1 MGSSELAAVASVPG
15 AATPPHHVGWVDRV
29 GRMLSGTLGR
39 AGGAL
44 LAAAFGL
51 TAQVRGTRALHP
63 VGVCG
68 HGRLSIVP
76 GPASGVVVLDH
87 PGPHA
92 GAVRWSRATGRQRG
106 RDIEGLGLRLQG
118 PGEGDVLLASTG
130 TGVVGRHVLRARGAL
145 DHGLLSTLLPLQTVR
160 GPLLLALEPE
170 PSSDAHPPTTYRLL
184 VSAPGH
190 PWHERGR
197 LEISWTDRDCLRRHD
212 PVGHPPVGT
221 WTHPFWARLR
231 DPAYGASQ
239 QVPARAVEP
248 ETIDPPHGVPG

>member
-29 GRMLSGTLGR
+29 GRVLSGTLGR

-44 LAAAFGL
+44 LAAVFGL

-68 HGRLSIVP
+68 HGRLSAVP

-118 PGEGDVLLASTG
+118 PGEGDVLFASTG
-130 TGVVGRHVLRARGAL
+130 TGVRRPARARGAL

-190 PWHERGR
+190 PWHERGW
-197 LEISWTDRDCLRRHD
+197 LEISWTDRDCLRRHVTK
-212 PVGHPPVGT
+212 P
-221 WTHPFWARLR
+221 RR
-231 DPAYGASQ
+231 ASS
-239 QVPARAVEP
+239 AA
-248 ETIDPPHGVPG
+248 